1 MLHIAP
7 LYLINSPRSGQY
19 FVSSAAIFVVF
30 PFCISTTVFCVASF
44 RSNYILIDPDYQ
56 VDNGFMIF
64 SLFYKVSLVEVINL
78 FTFHPCDILFNY
90 IQFFRRYNN
99 EISDSLVGNCPYG
112 ENSVCLSCE
121 YTSIHLVR
129 SYGIFNMVVWWCLL
143 VDGVNILTYFNTAC
157 LHGRKLGNFIW
168 LQIVQCLERDKVSC

>member
-44 RSNYILIDPDYQ
+44 RTNYILIDPDYQ

-64 SLFYKVSLVEVINL
+64 FLFYKVSLVEVINL
-78 FTFHPCDILFNY
+78 FTFHPCDIHFNS
-90 IQFFRRYNN
+90 IQFFRRDHN
-99 EISDSLVGNCPYG
+99 EISDILVGNCPYG
-112 ENSVCLSCE
+112 ENSTCFSCE
-121 YTSIHLVR
+121 STGIRLVR
-129 SYGIFNMVVWWCLL
+129 SYSIFNMGVRQCLL

-157 LHGRKLGNFIW
+157 LHGRKLGNFIR
-168 LQIVQCLERDKVSC
+168 LQIFRCIDRDKVSC